1 MSTLC
6 MELDNIKVEL
16 YSALGKPKSSE
27 AELEMKLPEIDNDFY
42 SEFIARLSWFEDN
55 KKVGDAKY
63 FTARNCLKT
72 QGILRNM

>member
-1 MSTLC
+1 

-16 YSALGKPKSSE
+16 YSALGKPKSYG
-27 AELEMKLPEIDNDFY
+27 AKLEMKLPEIDNDFY

-72 QGILRNM
+72 RRILRDM